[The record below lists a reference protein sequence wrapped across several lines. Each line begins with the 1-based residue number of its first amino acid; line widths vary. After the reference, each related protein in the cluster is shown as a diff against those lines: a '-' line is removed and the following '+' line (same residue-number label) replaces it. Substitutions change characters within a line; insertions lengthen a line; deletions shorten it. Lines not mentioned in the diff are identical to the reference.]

1 MSGPRA
7 SELFIGLMSGTS
19 VDAIDA
25 ALVRIDAGRVE
36 LLHQVSGAIPG
47 ALRESILRIARAEQD
62 TLDRVARADRELARA
77 FAETVVELLA
87 GSAFSAADI
96 AAIGSHGQTVR
107 HHPHA
112 DPQRRY
118 TVQIGDPATIAERT
132 GITTVADFRRRDIA
146 ACGEGAPLA
155 PLFHAAQFGR
165 AGRRRAIVNIGG
177 IANATLLHGLAVEG
191 GFDCGP
197 GNTLLDGWV
206 SAHRGE
212 PFDRD
217 GAWAAEHEVDARLL
231 ERLLADDYFAR
242 RGPRS
247 TGPERFNRPWLDAL
261 RAGGEPPG
269 VVQATLAQFTATA
282 IARSLEGANIEAI
295 FVGGGGARNTDLMRR
310 LHVQADARGIRLGT
324 SDELGL
330 AAEWVEAC
338 AFAWLAW
345 RALTG
350 LPGNAPSVTG
360 ATGPRVLGAIYPAGP
375 LSQSC

>member
-1 MSGPRA
+1 MSGA
-7 SELFIGLMSGTS
+7 SASDLFIGLMSGTS

-25 ALVRIDAGRVE
+25 VLVRIDAGRVE
-36 LLHQVSGAIPG
+36 LLHQASGSIPG

-62 TLDRVARADRELARA
+62 ALDRVARADRELARA
-77 FAETVVELLA
+77 FARTVLDLLA
-87 GSAFSAADI
+87 DSAFGAADI
-96 AAIGSHGQTVR
+96 VAIGSHGQTVR
-107 HHPHA
+107 HRPHA

-118 TVQIGDPATIAERT
+118 TVQIGDPATITERT

-146 ACGEGAPLA
+146 ARGEGAPLA

-165 AGRRRAIVNIGG
+165 AGQRRAIVNIGG
-177 IANATLLHGLAVEG
+177 IANATLLKGLTVEG

-212 PFDRD
+212 PFDRN

-247 TGPERFNRPWLDAL
+247 TGPERFNRAWLDAL
-261 RAGGEPPG
+261 RRGGEPPG
-269 VVQATLAQFTATA
+269 VIQATLAEFTAAA
-282 IARSLEGANIEAI
+282 IARSLEGADIDAI
-295 FVGGGGARNTDLMRR
+295 FVSGGGARNTDLMRR
-310 LHVQADARGIRLGT
+310 LHARTNSRGIRLGT

-345 RALTG
+345 RTLAG
-350 LPGNAPSVTG
+350 LPGNAPPVTG
-360 ATGPRVLGAIYPAGP
+360 ATGPRVLGAIYPAGG
-375 LSQSC
+375 LSI

>member
-1 MSGPRA
+1 MPGACASG
-7 SELFIGLMSGTS
+7 LFIGLMSGTS

-25 ALVRIDAGRVE
+25 VLVRIDAGRVE
-36 LLHQVSGAIPG
+36 LLHQASGSIPG
-47 ALRESILRIARAEQD
+47 ALRESILHIARAEQD
-62 TLDRVARADRELARA
+62 ALDRVARADRELARA
-77 FAETVVELLA
+77 FARTVLDLLA
-87 GSAFSAADI
+87 DSAFSAADI

-107 HHPHA
+107 HRPHA
-112 DPQRRY
+112 DPERRY
-118 TVQIGDPATIAERT
+118 TVQIGDPATITERT

-146 ACGEGAPLA
+146 ARGEGAPLA

-165 AGRRRAIVNIGG
+165 AGQRRAIVNIGG
-177 IANATLLHGLAVEG
+177 IANATLLKGLAVEG

-212 PFDRD
+212 PFDRN
-217 GAWAAEHEVDARLL
+217 GAWAAEHAVDARLL

-261 RAGGEPPG
+261 RRGGEPPG
-269 VVQATLAQFTATA
+269 VVQATLAEFTAAA
-282 IARSLEGANIEAI
+282 IARSLEGADIDAI
-295 FVGGGGARNTDLMRR
+295 FVSGGGARNTDLMRR
-310 LHVQADARGIRLGT
+310 LHARTNPRGIRLGT

-345 RALTG
+345 RTLAG
-350 LPGNAPSVTG
+350 LPGNAPPVTG
-360 ATGPRVLGAIYPAGP
+360 AAGARVLGAIYPAGA
-375 LSQSC
+375 LSI

>member
-1 MSGPRA
+1 MSEA
-7 SELFIGLMSGTS
+7 STSDLFIGLMSGTS

-25 ALVRIDAGRVE
+25 VLVRIDAGRVE
-36 LLHQVSGAIPG
+36 LLHQASGSIPG
-47 ALRESILRIARAEQD
+47 ALRESILHIARAEQD
-62 TLDRVARADRELARA
+62 ALDRVARADRELARA
-77 FAETVVELLA
+77 FARTVLDLLA
-87 GSAFSAADI
+87 DSAFGAADI

-107 HHPHA
+107 HRPHA
-112 DPQRRY
+112 DPERRY
-118 TVQIGDPATIAERT
+118 TVQIGDPATITERT

-146 ACGEGAPLA
+146 ARGEGAPLA

-165 AGRRRAIVNIGG
+165 AGQRRAIVNIGG
-177 IANATLLHGLAVEG
+177 IANATLLKGLAVEG

-212 PFDRD
+212 PFDRN
-217 GAWAAEHEVDARLL
+217 GAWAAEHAVDARLL

-261 RAGGEPPG
+261 RRGGEPPG
-269 VVQATLAQFTATA
+269 VVQATLAEFTAAA
-282 IARSLEGANIEAI
+282 IARSLEGADIDAI
-295 FVGGGGARNTDLMRR
+295 FVSGGGARNTDLMRR
-310 LHVQADARGIRLGT
+310 LHARTNPRGIRLGT

-345 RALTG
+345 RTLAG
-350 LPGNAPSVTG
+350 LPGNAPPVTG
-360 ATGPRVLGAIYPAGP
+360 AAGARVLGAIYPAGA
-375 LSQSC
+375 LSI

>member
-1 MSGPRA
+1 MADKG
-7 SELFIGLMSGTS
+7 LFIGLMSGTS

-25 ALVRIDAGRVE
+25 VLVRIDDGRVE
-36 LLHQVSGAIPG
+36 LLHHVSGAIPET
-47 ALRESILRIARAEQD
+47 LHQSIRHIARAERD
-62 TLDRVARADRELARA
+62 ALDRVARADRALARA
-77 FAETVVELLA
+77 FSEVVRELLA
-87 GSAFSAADI
+87 DSALRAADI
-96 AAIGSHGQTVR
+96 VAIGSHGQTVR

-112 DPQRRY
+112 DPERRY
-118 TVQIGDPATIAERT
+118 TVQIGDPATITERT

-146 ACGEGAPLA
+146 AGGEGAPLV

-165 AGRRRAIVNIGG
+165 SGQQRAIVNIGG
-177 IANATLLHGLAVEG
+177 IANVTLLSGLEVAG

-206 SAHRGE
+206 NAHRGE

-217 GAWAAEHEVDARLL
+217 GAWAAEHAVDAELL

-261 RAGGEPPG
+261 RSGGEPPG
-269 VVQATLAQFTATA
+269 VVQATLAQLTATA
-282 IARSLEGANIEAI
+282 IARSLEDADIDAV

-310 LHVQADARGIRLGT
+310 LHAQLDFGGVRLGAT
-324 SDELGL
+324 DELGL

-345 RALTG
+345 RTLAG
-350 LPGNAPSVTG
+350 LPGNAPVVTG

-375 LSQSC
+375 FD